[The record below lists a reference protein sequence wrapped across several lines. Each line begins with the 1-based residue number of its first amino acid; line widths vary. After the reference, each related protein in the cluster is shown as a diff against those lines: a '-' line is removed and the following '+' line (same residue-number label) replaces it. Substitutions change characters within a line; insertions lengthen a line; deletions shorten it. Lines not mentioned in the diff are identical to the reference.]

1 MKFPTLLIGLASLVL
16 SPALVAANY
25 ELFLAPKN
33 PAKNNGGF
41 ESATIAPWIPN
52 GQNPPVIYGSGNPN
66 DENAPN
72 SGGEETGTYSD
83 LATPGHSARFPGPDK
98 GHLTQILSDHSTAG
112 TDYEFGFWIK
122 NDPTFDRNANYN
134 ELQAEFDHVV
144 YVNLRNF
151 NYPDWTFFE
160 SEDIT
165 VVGSATA
172 DLRIRF
178 HGRGFLLDDVFAER
192 EGLVV

>member
-1 MKFPTLLIGLASLVL
+1 
-16 SPALVAANY
+16 
-25 ELFLAPKN
+25 
-33 PAKNNGGF
+33 
-41 ESATIAPWIPN
+41 
-52 GQNPPVIYGSGNPN
+52 
-66 DENAPN
+66 
-72 SGGEETGTYSD
+72 
-83 LATPGHSARFPGPDK
+83 
-98 GHLTQILSDHSTAG
+98 LTQILSDHSTAG

-192 EGLVV
+192 ESLVV

>member
-1 MKFPTLLIGLASLVL
+1 MKFPTLLIGLASLFL
-16 SPALVAANY
+16 SPALVAADY

-41 ESATIAPWIPN
+41 ESATFAPWVPN
-52 GQNPPVIYGSGNPN
+52 GQNPPVIYGSIVNPQGNPN
-66 DENAPN
+66 PESP
-72 SGGEETGTYSD
+72 GEELGTYTD
-83 LATPGHSARFPGPDK
+83 QPTPEHSARFPGPDK

-122 NDPTFDRNANYN
+122 NDPTFDRTANYN
-134 ELQAEFDHVV
+134 EVQAEFDHVV
-144 YVNLRNF
+144 YLDARNF

-160 SEDIT
+160 FEDIT
-165 VVGSATA
+165 VGSATA

-178 HGRGFLLDDVFAER
+178 HGRGFLLDDVLAER
-192 EGLVV
+192 GSVV